1 MADSDPIG
9 DGPTV
14 ALTIP
19 ADHVRILRGV
29 FEDAREGA
37 REDLANYPEGL
48 KDPACLRRDVDA
60 YGQLLTALD
69 ELAIVPDA
77 EVLAVVADLAQII
90 DGSNEYSRVVAEHD
104 ALHGLLAQ
112 LTGGR

>member
-9 DGPTV
+9 SGPTV
-14 ALTIP
+14 ALTLP

-29 FEDAREGA
+29 FEDARAGA
-37 REDLANYPEGL
+37 REDLANYPDGL
-48 KDPACLRRDVDA
+48 KDPAHLRRDVDA

-69 ELAIVPDA
+69 ESAVVPDA

-104 ALHGLLAQ
+104 ALHGLLEQ